1 MKNRSLPGKSRGVG
15 MYVCRL
21 KKRTMCISLGLLP
34 EPSPNR
40 YSEWCTMAWNTRW
53 LTINITR
60 TSPPSSSSVIYTV
73 ERSQPVESLWEEVEP
88 TWMCCLK
95 YCRNKLA
102 STEIPAEFFQALCVK
117 YTLKN
122 RNSYGDEM
130 CQTPVPVR
138 WTHGQYL
145 HIISCCFLT
154 LTPGFSFHLSFLSL
168 IVCIS
173 LSQHN
178 LGVFISLSHTHS
190 LFINKALGKG
200 RKMKETKI

>member
-130 CQTPVPVR
+130 CQA
-138 WTHGQYL
+138 QYQL
-145 HIISCCFLT
+145 DGLVASIYTASPAVFL
-154 LTPGFSFHLSFLSL
+154 LSHQVFLST
-168 IVCIS
+168 S
-173 LSQHN
+173 LSSHWLSASHSHN
-178 LGVFISLSHTHS
+178 TTSECFFLCHTHT
-190 LFINKALGKG
+190 LFL
-200 RKMKETKI
+200 